1 MCRTLILIRFL
12 AISQLFFVFLRKS
25 DINPVTSLTELQNI
39 QKTEIETDTEMLV
52 HVSIFPAIIAVN
64 LLDLLLTCWL

>member
-1 MCRTLILIRFL
+1 MCRTLILMWLLTI
-12 AISQLFFVFLRKS
+12 IICFVFLRKY

-52 HVSIFPAIIAVN
+52 HVSIFSAIIAGN
-64 LLDLLLTCWL
+64 LLDLLLPS